1 MSQKIK
7 ARIQNKV
14 DTTENWNSSST
25 VLLNGEIGIETTLE
39 NTKRFKIGDGSK
51 TWSELPYATSNTIL
65 NNLTDGIATGSI
77 RSISSQSEGVDY
89 KMGTAAVAMGQG
101 TSAKGNFANASNFN
115 TVASGAYSHAEGRD
129 TIASG
134 SVSHAEGTETIASG
148 IRSHAAGYGTIAS
161 GDDQT
166 VIGKYNIG
174 DEDNTY
180 AFIIGNGSAESSRA
194 NLFTVD
200 WNGEVISNGEKLATE
215 TYVSNNG
222 GKIDSIK
229 VNDVAQEIQDKSV
242 NIKVPTTT
250 SELINNSGFLTE
262 HQDISNLA
270 EKATSLAG
278 YGIADAY
285 TKDETNN
292 KITTEIQKLDKTDA
306 EESNKYVSSVS
317 QADGIITVTK
327 QNLPDYSN
335 TYDIKGAADAV
346 LGTPEDLSSQNTV
359 YGVKKLVNES
369 LAGKVDSVGALDGS
383 ITVGGTAA
391 SPTIGVK
398 ISEDSDN
405 SLELAED
412 GLKVVSSG
420 ESTDYTVT
428 ITESTS
434 EEYSKI
440 YNIQQTAS
448 GLNTFINIPKD
459 MVVSSGVV
467 ETKDTSGEWGL
478 AGTYLVLTLANATN
492 DKVYINVGNL
502 IEYVTSGSTSE
513 DQIQI
518 AVSSDHKVTATL
530 KDGSITLTQLDST
543 LQTSIGKITTLET
556 TVGEHTTKLGTIEE
570 GAQKNVQS
578 DWNSESGDNMILNKP
593 TIPTKLS
600 QLENDAGFITDGGST
615 GNYVTLD
622 GTETISGAKTFTAA
636 LTVNNNITAT
646 GTITG
651 SKVYNAVWNDYA
663 EWFEKEEKLEEF
675 EPGDICVW
683 DINGV
688 TKSSKPNDRLVVG
701 VVSDT
706 YGHILG
712 GEQLENMEDN
722 NKNYVPIGLTGR
734 VKVKIKGPVKK
745 GDLIVSSSEVG
756 VGIVDNNANVGEV
769 VGKALESSNLEAIKR
784 IIVLI

>member
-25 VLLNGEIGIETTLE
+25 VLLNGEIGIETTTE

-51 TWSELPYATSNTIL
+51 TWPELPYATSSTIL

-77 RSISSQSEGVDY
+77 RSITSQSEGVDY

-115 TVASGAYSHAEGRD
+115 TVASGAYSHAEGRE
-129 TIASG
+129 TVASG
-134 SVSHAEGTETIASG
+134 SVSHAEGFETIASG
-148 IRSHAAGYGTIAS
+148 ARSHAAGHGTIAS

-194 NLFTVD
+194 NLFTID
-200 WNGEVISNGEKLATE
+200 WNGEINSNGETIATE

-306 EESNKYVSSVS
+306 EESNKYVSSVN

-335 TYDIKGAADAV
+335 TYDAKGAADAV
-346 LGTPEDLSSQNTV
+346 LGTPEDLSSRNTV

-369 LAGKVDSVGALDGS
+369 LAEKVDSVGALDSS

-391 SPTIGVK
+391 SPTIGIK

-405 SLELAED
+405 SLELVED

-428 ITESTS
+428 ISESTS

-440 YNIQQTAS
+440 YNIQQAAS

-467 ETKDTSGEWGL
+467 ETKGTSGEWGL

-518 AVSSDHKVTATL
+518 AVSSEHKVTATL
-530 KDGSITLTQLDST
+530 KDGSITLTQLNST

-556 TVGEHTTKLGTIEE
+556 TVGEHTTKLNTIEE
-570 GAQKNVQS
+570 GAQKNVPS

-615 GNYVTLD
+615 SNYVTLD

>member
-25 VLLNGEIGIETTLE
+25 VLLNGEIGIETTTE

-51 TWSELPYATSNTIL
+51 TWSELPYATSSTIL

-77 RSISSQSEGVDY
+77 RSITSQSEGVDY

-115 TVASGAYSHAEGRD
+115 TVASGAYSHAEGRE
-129 TIASG
+129 TVASG
-134 SVSHAEGTETIASG
+134 SVSHAEGFETIASG
-148 IRSHAAGYGTIAS
+148 ARSHAAGHGTIAS

-194 NLFTVD
+194 NLFTID
-200 WNGEVISNGEKLATE
+200 WNGEINSNGETIATE

-278 YGIADAY
+278 YGITDAY

-306 EESNKYVSSVS
+306 EESNKYVSSVN

-335 TYDIKGAADAV
+335 TYDAKGAADAV
-346 LGTPEDLSSQNTV
+346 LGTPEDLSSRNTV

-369 LAGKVDSVGALDGS
+369 LAEKVDSVGALDSS

-405 SLELAED
+405 SLELVED

-428 ITESTS
+428 ISESTS

-440 YNIQQTAS
+440 YNIQQVAS

-570 GAQKNVQS
+570 GAQKNVPS

-734 VKVKIKGPVKK
+734 VKVKVKGPVKK

-756 VGIVDNNANVGEV
+756 VGIVDNNANVGEI
-769 VGKALESSNLEAIKR
+769 VGKALEDSNLEAIKR

>member
-51 TWSELPYATSNTIL
+51 TWSELPYATSSTIL

-129 TIASG
+129 TTASG
-134 SVSHAEGTETIASG
+134 TVSHAEGTETIASG
-148 IRSHAAGYGTIAS
+148 ARSHAAGYGTIAS

-200 WNGEVISNGEKLATE
+200 WNGEVISNGEKIATE

-229 VNDVAQEIQDKSV
+229 VNDVVQEIQDKSV

-278 YGIADAY
+278 YGITDAY

-306 EESNKYVSSVS
+306 EESNKYVSSVN

-346 LGTPEDLSSQNTV
+346 LGTPEDLSSRNTV

-428 ITESTS
+428 INESTS

-440 YNIQQTAS
+440 YNIQQAAS

-543 LQTSIGKITTLET
+543 LQTSIGKISTLET

-615 GNYVTLD
+615 DNYVTLD

-769 VGKALESSNLEAIKR
+769 VGKALENSNLEAIKR